1 MIKVSDEFSVLEILK
16 KSTAFL
22 AKKNILSAKCDVEW
36 ILSHFLEINKLEI
49 YLDIHKVCDDSL
61 LNQIRHA
68 IKRRG
73 KREPLQHILGTVDF
87 FNVTLKCDN
96 RALIPRPE
104 TEYMVELICSY
115 YDPCFEGKIIDFGT
129 GTGAIAI
136 SLCRAFPK
144 TTVYAYDKSEKS
156 LSLARE
162 NAIKNGVLNQIKF
175 RLFDWHKDDFTYEK
189 ADLLVSNPPY
199 LSKDEWCNAE
209 PEVKEF
215 DPYCALVADQSGIKD
230 IKKIISI
237 TPQILKDKGLI
248 VCEIGSNQKALIKEY
263 SVGYLQDIIFKKDLC
278 GVNRFLFGTS
288 IF

>member
-1 MIKVSDEFSVLEILK
+1 MSSEFSVLEILK

-22 AKKNILSAKCDVEW
+22 VKKNIPSAKCDVEW

-49 YLDIHKVCDDSL
+49 YLDIHKVRDHEL

-87 FNVTLKCDN
+87 YNVTLKCDN

-115 YDPCFEGKIIDFGT
+115 YDRGFDGTIIDFGT

-144 TTVYAYDKSEKS
+144 TTVYAYDISEKS
-156 LSLARE
+156 LVLARE
-162 NAIKNGVLNQIKF
+162 NAIRNGVLDQIKF
-175 RLFDWHKDDFTYEK
+175 RLFDWHKDAFTYEK

-199 LSKDEWCNAE
+199 LSKVEWCNAE
-209 PEVKEF
+209 PEVKGF
-215 DPYCALVADQSGIKD
+215 DPYCALVAEQDGMKD
-230 IKKIISI
+230 IKKIISL
-237 TPQILKDKGLI
+237 TPKTLKDKGLF
-248 VCEIGSNQKALIKEY
+248 VCEIGSGQKALTKEY
-263 SVGYLQDIIFKKDLC
+263 SVGFLKDIIFKKDLC
-278 GVNRFLFGTS
+278 GISRFLFGTS

>member
-1 MIKVSDEFSVLEILK
+1 MNDEFSALEILK

-22 AKKNILSAKCDVEW
+22 ANKNIPSAKCDVEW
-36 ILSHFLEINKLEI
+36 IVSHFLEINKLEI
-49 YLDIHKVCDDSL
+49 YLDIHKVGDHEL

-68 IKRRG
+68 IKRRAT
-73 KREPLQHILGTVDF
+73 REPLQHILGKVDF

-115 YDPCFEGKIIDFGT
+115 YDSSFDGKIIDFGT

-144 TTVYAYDKSEKS
+144 STVYAYDFSEKS
-156 LSLARE
+156 LALAKE
-162 NAIKNGVLNQIKF
+162 NAIRNGVLDQIKF
-175 RLFDWHKDDFTYEK
+175 RLFDWHKDVFTYEK

-199 LSKDEWCNAE
+199 LSKVEWCNAE

-215 DPYCALVADQSGIKD
+215 DPYSALVADQNGMKD
-230 IKKIISI
+230 IKKIISL
-237 TPQILKDKGLI
+237 TPETLKDKGLF
-248 VCEIGSNQKALIKEY
+248 VCEIGSGHKALTREY
-263 SVGYLQDIIFKKDLC
+263 SMGFLQDIVFKKDFC
-278 GVNRFLFGTS
+278 GVSRFLFGTS
-288 IF
+288 AF